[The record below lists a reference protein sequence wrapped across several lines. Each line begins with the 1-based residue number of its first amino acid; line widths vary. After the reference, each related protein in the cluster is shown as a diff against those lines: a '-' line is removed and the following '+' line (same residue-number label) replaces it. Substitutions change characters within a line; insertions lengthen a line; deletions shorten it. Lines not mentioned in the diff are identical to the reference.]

1 MSSSEVD
8 KVLKQIDDQSSQT
21 LSQISVI
28 LNGISKFTKFTQE
41 DKTKLEVQF
50 SQIARQVADL
60 NHSVLDSTQMYQVDL
75 DAFVVSPEIISNEKI
90 CNIQMSVLM
99 LSGLLCC

>member
-28 LNGISKFTKFTQE
+28 LNGIPKFTKFTQE

-60 NHSVLDSTQMYQVDL
+60 NHSVLDTTQMYQVDL
-75 DAFVVSPEIISNEKI
+75 DAFVVSPKIISNEKI